1 MPVYY
6 IIYYTSHNMRVL
18 IYIKILQFIYRC
30 NYLMHQGNQYVN
42 PVIKFCERVLYD
54 IVSDQCYKNASD
66 YYIKV
71 T

>member
-1 MPVYY
+1 
-6 IIYYTSHNMRVL
+6 
-18 IYIKILQFIYRC
+18 
-30 NYLMHQGNQYVN
+30 MHQGNQYVN